1 MTASAPIPE
10 SGLGR
15 STVSTL
21 LLLDVERIACVV
33 AYELGTTSYLVYEAV
48 VVDNEDELDD
58 ASGGRASPATYTVVA
73 S

>member
-1 MTASAPIPE
+1 MPE

-21 LLLDVERIACVV
+21 LLLDEERIACVV
-33 AYELGTTSYLVYEAV
+33 EYELGTTSYLVYDAV
-48 VVDNEDELDD
+48 VVGSDEPLED
-58 ASGGRASPATYTVVA
+58 ANGGSVSPVTYTAVV

>member
-1 MTASAPIPE
+1 MPE

-15 STVSTL
+15 STVRTL
-21 LLLDVERIACVV
+21 LLLDDVRIACVV

-48 VVDNEDELDD
+48 VVDNEDEAEDE
-58 ASGGRASPATYTVVA
+58 ARGGNASPVTYTVVA

>member
-15 STVSTL
+15 STVRTL
-21 LLLDVERIACVV
+21 LLLDDERIACVV

-48 VVDNEDELDD
+48 VVDNEDALDD
-58 ASGGRASPATYTVVA
+58 ANGGSASPATYTAVV

>member
-15 STVSTL
+15 STVRTL

-48 VVDNEDELDD
+48 VVDSDEVELDE
-58 ASGGRASPATYTVVA
+58 ASGGRASPAT
-73 S
+73 

>member
-1 MTASAPIPE
+1 MPE

-21 LLLDVERIACVV
+21 LLLDDERIACVV

-48 VVDNEDELDD
+48 VVEREDELDE
-58 ASGGRASPATYTVVA
+58 ASGGRASPVT
-73 S
+73 